1 MQQELFTS
9 ETRPQSVR
17 QLYKESGKEQT
28 LLPLSALATPSRSV
42 SVSFNGDLQP
52 APSSDDMLDGTQ
64 DSDELA
70 LQCSDS
76 DFGNANRKLRTRI
89 DAEIE
94 IRLVSCINNVL
105 YMDSPCI

>member
-52 APSSDDMLDGTQ
+52 APNSDDMLDGTQ

-94 IRLVSCINNVL
+94 IRLVSCL
-105 YMDSPCI
+105 YHA